1 MNRWLRW
8 GLIALVIVAALLGA
22 GAFIVLKVPAVQDAL
37 FDRMARAALLR
48 DRSAILKDDA
58 LRVFVCGSSSPMPD
72 PRRAQACIG
81 VIAGGKIYI
90 VDTGS
95 GSQRNLAVWGVPI
108 QNIGGVFLTH
118 FHSDHIGDLGE
129 INMNSWA
136 LGRKAPLDVYGP
148 PGVER
153 VVAGFSEAYALD
165 QTYRT
170 AHHGAE
176 LMAPDTWKMVA
187 HPIALQGEPTSA
199 KDRSAVA
206 FDDGTLKVTAIE
218 VNHAPVEPAY
228 GYRFDY
234 KGRSVVISGDTA
246 PHEPLAK
253 AAKDADVL
261 FHEAQGQE
269 MVKKLQAIANDAG
282 NERLAHILH
291 DIQSYHASP
300 VDAAKL
306 ANEANVKLLVF
317 YHFTPP
323 IQNMVAK
330 AMLTRGVSEVRPNGC
345 LVSRDGTLIELPLG
359 SKLVRTSSL
368 VP

>member
-1 MNRWLRW
+1 MPRWLKW
-8 GLIALVIVAALLGA
+8 GLIALVVVAAVVGA
-22 GAFIVLKVPAVQDAL
+22 GAYAVLNIPAVQDAI

-48 DRSAILKDDA
+48 DRTAILKDDA
-58 LRVFVCGSSSPMPD
+58 LRAFVCGSSSPMPD

-81 VIAGGKIYI
+81 VVANGKIYI

-95 GSQRNLAVWGVPI
+95 RSYGNLAVWGVPI
-108 QNIGGVFLTH
+108 QNIGAIFLTH

-129 INMNSWA
+129 YNMNSWV

-170 AHHGAE
+170 AHHGTE
-176 LMAPDTWKMVA
+176 LMSPDIWKMTA
-187 HPIALQGEPTSA
+187 HPVAMPGEATPA
-199 KDRSAVA
+199 RDRTVVV

-218 VNHAPVEPAY
+218 VNHTPVEPAY

-234 KGRSVVISGDTA
+234 KGRSIVVSGDTA

-269 MVKKLQAIANDAG
+269 MVKKLQAIADEAG
-282 NERLAHILH
+282 NARLTHILH

-300 VDAAKL
+300 VDAAKI
-306 ANEANVKLLVF
+306 ANEANVKLLVL

-323 IQNMVAK
+323 IPNMVAE
-330 AMLTRGVSEVRPNGC
+330 AMLTRGLHDVRP
-345 LVSRDGTLIELPLG
+345 DGNLTSHDGSLIELPLD
-359 SKLVRTSSL
+359 SADVKISDMR
-368 VP
+368 